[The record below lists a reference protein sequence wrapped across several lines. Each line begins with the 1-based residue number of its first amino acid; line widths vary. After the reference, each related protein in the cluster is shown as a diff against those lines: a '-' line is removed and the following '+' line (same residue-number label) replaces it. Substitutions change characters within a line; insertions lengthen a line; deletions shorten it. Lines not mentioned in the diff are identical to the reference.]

1 MTVTTLYYKTNTKQ
15 YPRIARRS
23 TRHKFLLIGYSIV
36 CELKVLPRL
45 QFRLA
50 EFLAHVIHRIGVRV
64 RVEFYLLSLL
74 SERSVVNTFDGEIE
88 LVKVRWLGYIMVS
101 ITFELENP

>member
-50 EFLAHVIHRIGVRV
+50 EFLAHVIHRIGVAGGWSFIYCRCF
-64 RVEFYLLSLL
+64 RNDRSLIHL
-74 SERSVVNTFDGEIE
+74 MER
-88 LVKVRWLGYIMVS
+88 
-101 ITFELENP
+101 